1 MVTAILHRYKIKHFK
16 GTKFRAIDFLVL
28 LKDIFVQVLIFMDF
42 TTKVTVTGIF
52 LINPTPY
59 VRWHLLEGG
68 L

>member
-42 TTKVTVTGIF
+42 TTKVTVTGI
-52 LINPTPY
+52 
-59 VRWHLLEGG
+59 
-68 L
+68 